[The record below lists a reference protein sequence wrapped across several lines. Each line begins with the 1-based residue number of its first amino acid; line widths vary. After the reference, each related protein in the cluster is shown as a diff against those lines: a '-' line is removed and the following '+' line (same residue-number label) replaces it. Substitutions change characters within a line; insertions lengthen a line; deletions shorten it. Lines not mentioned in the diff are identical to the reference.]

1 MTLYPTHSFL
11 GATSDGRVVK
21 NECNS
26 VGLLEIKCPYSIK
39 AQNILQ
45 FGIPDILI
53 MNDKNFCLEMFT
65 MEPTLKKTDKY
76 YAQVQG
82 EMAFKGLP
90 GVNFVVWT
98 VAASYNIFVKRSFFK
113 SAICFIYIEK
123 ISKLLHGEDLPIV
136 VYSLG
141 ICICHVHS
149 TLEKVHACVNFVI
162 NKWFFL
168 SDNF

>member
-45 FGIPDILI
+45 FGIPDILS

-65 MEPTLKKTDKY
+65 MESTLKKTDKY

-82 EMAFKGLP
+82 EIAFKGLP
-90 GVNFVVWT
+90 CVNFVVWT

-113 SAICFIYIEK
+113 VQYVSSILK
-123 ISKLLHGEDLPIV
+123 KLVNFYMEN
-136 VYSLG
+136 
-141 ICICHVHS
+141 VHS

-162 NKWFFL
+162 NKCFFFCQTIFEYPFAFQ
-168 SDNF
+168 N